1 MTTTTQN
8 PSSKAPSHFVYSVKQ
23 KDGSDKAVWIK
34 VGAAWAHSDG
44 EGLNLILNLLGQ
56 DVNLTIRPNKPKTE

>member
-1 MTTTTQN
+1 MMTNQTTNAKKPT
-8 PSSKAPSHFVYSVKQ
+8 HTVYSVKT
-23 KDGSDKAVWIK
+23 KNDTEKPVWLK

-56 DVNLTIRPNKPKTE
+56 DIPLTIRPNKPKPE

>member
-1 MTTTTQN
+1 MTNQN
-8 PSSKAPSHFVYSVKQ
+8 TNPKGPSHIVYSVKQ

-56 DVNLTIRPNKPKTE
+56 DINLTIRPNKPKTE